1 MLVEN
6 IKREVIR
13 LKAKYQ
19 TDDPFELCGAMDIMV
34 RKMPMGTHEA
44 SCKGF
49 FMVNSRCK
57 TAVINNDL
65 PSHIQRIIL
74 PHELGH
80 GVLHSS
86 PAVRTFHEFSLFDE
100 TDRLE
105 YEANIF
111 ASEFLLTDSDVLDA
125 LADRMDFFHT
135 ASMLEVPPELFDFKL
150 RLLRKQGYQIEAPY
164 IAHSNFLRR
173 DIDKP
178 LN

>member
-1 MLVEN
+1 MRDLLVEN

-86 PAVRTFHEFSLFDE
+86 PAVRTFHEF
-100 TDRLE
+100 
-105 YEANIF
+105 
-111 ASEFLLTDSDVLDA
+111 LLTDSDVLDA
-125 LADRMDFFHT
+125 LADRMDFFHA
-135 ASMLEVPPELFDFKL
+135 ASMLEVPPELLDFKL